1 MKLLIDFGNTRCK
14 WALASDVDLHTVS
27 AFQYTNYDPTSRV
40 EEVLQTIDFAGTEQI
55 YTVSVL
61 GPVFEQTFVERLKL
75 ITNSE
80 VIFFC
85 SQQDS
90 YGVKLSYPNENTYGA
105 DRYAA
110 LVGAHHRVSGDK
122 VVLDC
127 GTATTVDVINASGV
141 HAGGLIM
148 PGAGLMVDGLAN
160 KTTGIPMNDA
170 NQAVKLLCDNTE
182 QAVYSGC
189 TLMLQYGLNG
199 IIEQLVKDTD
209 KQTSVFITGGA
220 SHLLELAAFANVT
233 YIERPHLVLE
243 GLQVMQGN

>member
-14 WALASDVDLHTVS
+14 WALTSDVDLQEVS
-27 AFQYTNYDPTSRV
+27 AFQYTNDDPTSRV
-40 EEVLQTIDFAGTEQI
+40 EEVSQNIDFTDIEQI
-55 YTVSVL
+55 YAVSVL
-61 GPVFEQTFVERLKL
+61 GSVFEQVFAEKLKL

-80 VIFFC
+80 VAFFS
-85 SQQDS
+85 SQKDN
-90 YGVKLSYPNENTYGA
+90 YGVKLSYSNEHTYGA

-127 GTATTVDVINASGV
+127 GTATTVDVINSSGV

-148 PGAGLMVDGLAN
+148 PGVGLMVNSLAN
-160 KTTGIPMNDA
+160 KTTGIPVNDA
-170 NQAVKLLCDNTE
+170 NHAVKLLCDNTE

-199 IIEQLVKDTD
+199 IIQQLAGSSS
-209 KQTSVFITGGA
+209 KQTSVLITGGA
-220 SHLLELAAFANVT
+220 SHLLELAAFTNVA
-233 YIERPHLVLE
+233 YIDRPHLVLE
-243 GLQVMQGN
+243 GLQVMQSN